1 MNSTGTQADT
11 TCTGNRAASVKSS
24 TALNSP
30 RQRAARPDEMP
41 RGTTLRQVALLVGSL
56 CLYSC
61 SGGGGGGEQGSTI
74 PSTPTPPGVSTG
86 DQELLLTWN
95 MSSELTYNLYFDTA
109 APVDLA
115 TATRLAG
122 VQSPFLHTGLV
133 NGTTYNYVLTASSF
147 AGESAPSAEAS
158 GSPQPG
164 ASTPDP
170 LLGLQWHLQNDGQTG
185 GLAGADANVSPA
197 WSAGLSGNGVRIAI
211 VDDGLDIGHPDLAGN
226 VVPGASIDYADGDN
240 DPTGGSHGTSVGG
253 VSAAVGGNGLGVS
266 GAAPRAELVGFNYLA
281 NTTAATEAD
290 AMSRDA
296 ASIWISN
303 NSWGPVNGN
312 DPTPAP
318 SSWYD
323 AVGFGLD
330 SGRNGLGTIYLF
342 AAGNSGH
349 TGANTN
355 YSEYTIHPGV
365 ITVGAIDHSDRAA
378 FYSTPGANV
387 LVCAHTQGDQ
397 NTPGITTTD
406 RPGTDGYNT
415 GASAQDY
422 ANLDFTNTFNGT
434 SSATPLAS
442 GVVALLLEANPNL
455 GWREVRRILALSARK
470 NDPFDPGW
478 STNGAGYPVHHTYG
492 YGCVDA
498 TAALN
503 LASQTAPLPPMQFFE
518 GPFSQPN
525 LAIPDA
531 NAQGVEDF
539 ITVSGSGIEDIEY
552 VLVAFSAPDHTYIG
566 DLQIELTSPDGNTVS
581 VLAEPHEIQAPG
593 TSTYSNWYFG
603 TARHMDERADGTW
616 SLRVIDAFPQDTGT
630 FQSWGLNFLGH

>member
-1 MNSTGTQADT
+1 MNSTGTHADIPCAGT
-11 TCTGNRAASVKSS
+11 RAESTKSF
-24 TALNSP
+24 TAKNSP
-30 RQRAARPDEMP
+30 RRSAVESQKKP
-41 RGTTLRQVALLVGSL
+41 RGTTLGRLVVFVGSL

-61 SGGGGGGEQGSTI
+61 SGGGGGGQQGSTS
-74 PSTPTPPGVSTG
+74 PSTPTPPGISTG

-95 MSSELTYNLYFDTA
+95 MSSELTYSLYFDTA
-109 APVDLA
+109 SPVDPA

-133 NGTTYNYVLTASSF
+133 NGTTYSYVLTASSF
-147 AGESAPSAEAS
+147 AEESDPSAEVS
-158 GSPQPG
+158 GSPQSG
-164 ASTPDP
+164 ASSPDP
-170 LLGLQWHLQNDGQTG
+170 LLAQQWHLQNDGQTG
-185 GLAGADANVSPA
+185 GLAGADANVSPV
-197 WSAGLSGNGVRIAI
+197 WSAGIAGNGVRIAI
-211 VDDGLDIGHPDLAGN
+211 VDDGLEIGHPDLVGN
-226 VVPGASIDYADGDN
+226 VVPGGSIDYADGDN

-266 GAAPRAELVGFNYLA
+266 GAAPRAELVGYNYLA
-281 NTTAATEAD
+281 NPTAATEAD

-296 ASIWISN
+296 ASNWISN

-312 DPTPAP
+312 DPTVAP
-318 SSWYD
+318 SSWFD
-323 AVGFGLD
+323 AVGFGLEN
-330 SGRNGLGTIYLF
+330 GRNGLGTIYLF

-365 ITVGAIDHSDRAA
+365 ITVGAIDHNDRAA
-378 FYSTPGANV
+378 FYSTPGANI
-387 LVCAHTQGDQ
+387 LVCAHTQGEQ

-406 RPGTDGYNT
+406 RSGTEGYNT
-415 GASAQDY
+415 GVNAQDY

-434 SSATPLAS
+434 SSATPLTS

-455 GWREVRRILALSARK
+455 GWREVRRIVALSARK
-470 NDPFDPGW
+470 NDPFDSGW

-503 LASQTAPLPPMQFFE
+503 LASQTSPLPPMQYFE

-531 NAQGVEDF
+531 DAQGVEDF
-539 ITVSGSGIEDIEY
+539 ITVSGSGIEDTEHVY
-552 VLVAFSAPDHTYIG
+552 VVFSAADHTYIG

-581 VLAEPHEIQAPG
+581 VLAEPHELQAPG

-603 TARHMDERADGTW
+603 TARHMDERADGVW
-616 SLRVIDAFPQDTGT
+616 KLRVIDAVSQDTGT
-630 FQSWGLNFLGH
+630 FQSWGLIFLGH